1 METDVDASLSWLEFS
16 GSVGLF
22 ESLFNSGTTPGYW
35 AWHVY
40 RETYLCDIRFI

>member
-1 METDVDASLSWLEFS
+1 MLMHLSHGLSFLA
-16 GSVGLF
+16 LF